1 LAQCSFSSV
10 SFIAAYRQHHREAL
24 AGEVPELSWKSS
36 KLENQGIRPCLP
48 IDRDFL
54 VLRRVLEFE
63 CRRFVW
69 EFEHDN
75 LVRSTLPLEYPPM
88 FIGGEQSA
96 PEFAKHASEAGLIP
110 LVAIAV
116 LEPELR
122 DNENGHDFLC
132 SSIA

>member
-1 LAQCSFSSV
+1 LIGSTTARRS
-10 SFIAAYRQHHREAL
+10 R
-24 AGEVPELSWKSS
+24 GGVPELSWKSS
-36 KLENQGIRPCLP
+36 ELEHQGIRPCLP

-63 CRRFVW
+63 RRRFVW

-75 LVRSTLPLEYPPM
+75 LVRSTLPLEYPRM

-96 PEFAKHASEAGLIP
+96 PEFAKHAGEAGLIP

-122 DNENGHDFLC
+122 DNENGHDFLS

>member
-1 LAQCSFSSV
+1 LTLPLVFL
-10 SFIAAYRQHHREAL
+10 IAAPGLIGSTTARRSR
-24 AGEVPELSWKSS
+24 GGVPELSWKSS
-36 KLENQGIRPCLP
+36 ELEHQGIRPCLP

-63 CRRFVW
+63 RRRFVW

-75 LVRSTLPLEYPPM
+75 LVRSTLPLEYPRM

-96 PEFAKHASEAGLIP
+96 PEFAKHAGEAGLIP

-122 DNENGHDFLC
+122 DNENGHDFLS